1 MADNQK
7 KIIPINYT
15 NREFSTIRNDL
26 MEIAERLYPDSF
38 QDFSEASFASLMV
51 DAVAYVGDQ
60 LSFYLDYN
68 VNESF
73 LDTAYQFNNIL
84 RHGRVL
90 GYKFTGRPSTYGEA
104 AFYVMVPATSVGLGL
119 NRDYAPIL
127 RKGSQFKSST
137 GLNYTLMDN
146 VNFADSRN
154 PVVVGTTNSNGSP
167 THYAVKAYG
176 RVVSGILL
184 TEQVKV
190 GSFQKF
196 AKVNLSTPNVSE
208 IISVFD
214 SDGNEYYEVDYLA
227 QDIIYREIS
236 NTNYKT
242 DNVPSII
249 KPFLVSR
256 KFTAERNGPVVS
268 LQFGSGQESAADLV
282 ADPQS
287 VAMSV
292 FGKTYTTAASF
303 DPTRLSENQALGIV
317 PENTTLTV
325 VMRTT
330 NPGNSNLAAKQLNQV
345 SKVLMDFE
353 NKTIL
358 SSATMADV
366 RQSVEIENETPIVG
380 DVTTPTS
387 DEIKQRIYDTFPTQN
402 RAVTQADYEN
412 LAYRMHSK
420 FGSVKRVSVQRDP
433 DSQKRNLNMYVVSE
447 DSFGNLTK
455 TNSTIKRNL
464 KVWLNQFRMIN
475 DTIDILNPYIINLG
489 IEFSIKTVPGAD
501 KKAVIGQCVRSL
513 SARFNNNYYIGESVQ
528 ISDIYSVLKN
538 VRGVLD
544 VLKVRLMNK
553 TGTNYSSATINID
566 KNLSP
571 DGDALVIPKNAIVEF
586 KFPSTD
592 FSGRAK

>member
-15 NREFSTIRNDL
+15 NREFDSIRDDL
-26 MEIAERLYPDSF
+26 MQIAERLYPDSF
-38 QDFSEASFASLMV
+38 QDFSEASFASLMI

-104 AFYVMVPATSVGLGL
+104 AFYVMVPATSVGLGM
-119 NRDYAPIL
+119 NKNYAPIL
-127 RKGSQFKSST
+127 KRGSQFKSSA

-154 PVVVGTTNSNGSP
+154 PVVVGKTNAAGAP

-176 RVVSGILL
+176 RVVSGILV
-184 TEQVKV
+184 TEQVNV
-190 GSFQKF
+190 GAYQKF
-196 AKVNLSTPNVSE
+196 AKVNLSTPNISE

-214 SDGNEYYEVDYLA
+214 SNGNEYYEVDYLA

-236 NTNYKT
+236 NTNYKS
-242 DNVPSII
+242 DNVASII
-249 KPFLVSR
+249 KPFLISR
-256 KFTAERNGPVVS
+256 KFTAERNGSSVS
-268 LQFGSGQESAADLV
+268 LQFGSGQESASDLV

-287 VAMSV
+287 VAMNV
-292 FGKTYTTAASF
+292 FGKTYTTITSF
-303 DPTRLSENQALGIV
+303 DPTRLSQNQALGIV

-330 NPGNSNLAAKQLNQV
+330 NPGSSNIASKQLNQV

-353 NKTIL
+353 DKTVL
-358 SSATMADV
+358 SVSSMSEV
-366 RQSVEIENETPIVG
+366 RASVEVENETPIVG
-380 DVTTPTS
+380 DVTNPTS

-420 FGSVKRVSVQRDP
+420 FGSIKRCSVQRDP

-447 DSFGNLTK
+447 DSFGNLIK

-475 DTIDILNPYIINLG
+475 DTIDILNPYILNLG
-489 IEFSIKTVPGAD
+489 IEFSIKTIPGVD
-501 KKAVIGQCVRSL
+501 KKAAISNCSRALG
-513 SARFNNNYYIGESVQ
+513 ARFNNNYYIGESVK
-528 ISDIYSVLKN
+528 ISDIYNVLKN

-544 VLKVRLMNK
+544 VLKVRLTNK

-571 DGDALVIPKNAIVEF
+571 DGDTLIIPKNAIVEF
-586 KFPSTD
+586 KYASTD
-592 FSGRAK
+592 FIGKAR